1 MNKRVCEG
9 CRFYESPNNDGYG
22 FCRRNPPVG
31 DGSELPEVG
40 LKDWCGEWRDKTV
53 SPEQEERR
61 ELVRRFA
68 LVLAGT
74 EWYYKFQDGKFNA
87 EHVWWTA
94 SELADAEPEI
104 EDASTEQRRLICER
118 CGDSGVQPAGCWTGK
133 AYDSL
138 AGRCELCAEPSSDP

>member
-68 LVLAGT
+68 LVLVVNPRYSPDDAW
-74 EWYYKFQDGKFNA
+74 EWAVK
-87 EHVWWTA
+87 
-94 SELADAEPEI
+94 LADAEPKI
-104 EDASTEQRRLICER
+104 GDAPTEQRRYVCER
-118 CGDSGVQPAGCWTGK
+118 CGGSGVQPAGLWSGK